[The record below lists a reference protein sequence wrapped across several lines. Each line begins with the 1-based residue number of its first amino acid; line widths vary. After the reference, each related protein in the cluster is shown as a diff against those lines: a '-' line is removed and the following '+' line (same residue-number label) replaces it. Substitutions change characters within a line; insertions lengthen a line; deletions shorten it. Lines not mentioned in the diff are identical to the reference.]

1 MSALGP
7 SGASATPAVP
17 DAPATSGVRSRLP
30 AARRRSQLL
39 DAAASLLG
47 RHGAEAEAV
56 TMDAVA
62 TEAGVS
68 KALVYRYFDNADD
81 LLLAL
86 AAREMSQVAE
96 QVRTAMERST
106 GFEESI
112 RASLAAWFDA
122 LTERGGVVVALLGAP
137 ALAGVV
143 GERRR
148 ALRAMIGE
156 SYAARAASAYRL
168 DPQLAGVATTVLL
181 AGLEGIIDCWVQRR
195 APRRQLVDI
204 YTTMCL
210 AAYQALADQPPVIGD
225 LR

>member
-1 MSALGP
+1 MASSGVPSA
-7 SGASATPAVP
+7 AP
-17 DAPATSGVRSRLP
+17 DASVGPVRSRLP
-30 AARRRSQLL
+30 AARRRTQLL
-39 DAAASLLG
+39 DAAATLLG
-47 RHGAEAEAV
+47 REGAQAEAV
-56 TMDAVA
+56 TMEAVA
-62 TEAGVS
+62 AEAGVS
-68 KALVYRYFDNADD
+68 KALLYRYFDNADD

-96 QVRTAMERST
+96 QVRAAMERTT

-112 RASLAAWFDA
+112 RASLAAWFDV
-122 LTERGGVVVALLGAP
+122 LSERGGVVVALLGAP
-137 ALAGVV
+137 ALSGSL

-156 SYAARAASAYRL
+156 SYATRASSAYRL

-181 AGLEGIIDCWVQRR
+181 AGLEGIIDCWVERR

-210 AAYQALADQPPVIGD
+210 AAYQALAEQPPVIGD
-225 LR
+225 LRSS

>member
-1 MSALGP
+1 MPSPGSPAAPAGPAAP
-7 SGASATPAVP
+7 SGSAVQA
-17 DAPATSGVRSRLP
+17 VRSRLP

-39 DAAASLLG
+39 DAAAALLA
-47 RHGAEAEAV
+47 RDGAAAEAV

-62 TEAGVS
+62 AQAGVS
-68 KALVYRYFDNADD
+68 KALVYRYFDNADA

-96 QVRTAMERST
+96 QVRAAMERAVT
-106 GFEESI
+106 FEESI
-112 RASLAAWFDA
+112 RASLAAWFDV

-137 ALAGVV
+137 ALAGSL

-148 ALRAMIGE
+148 ALRSMIGDN
-156 SYAARAASAYRL
+156 YATRATSAYRL
-168 DPQLAGVATTVLL
+168 DPELATVATTILL
-181 AGLEGIIDCWVQRR
+181 AGLDGLIDCWVERR

-210 AAYQALADQPPVIGD
+210 AAYQALAEQPPVIGD

>member
-1 MSALGP
+1 MPSSAE
-7 SGASATPAVP
+7 GA
-17 DAPATSGVRSRLP
+17 GRSRLP
-30 AARRRSQLL
+30 AARRRAQLL
-39 DAAASLLG
+39 DAAADLLG
-47 RHGAEAEAV
+47 RDGVAAEAV
-56 TMDAVA
+56 TMEAVA
-62 TEAGVS
+62 AEAGVS
-68 KALVYRYFDNADD
+68 KALLYRYFDNADD

-86 AAREMSQVAE
+86 AAREMAQVAE
-96 QVRTAMERST
+96 QVRAAMERAT

-112 RASLAAWFDA
+112 RASLAAWFDV
-122 LTERGGVVVALLGAP
+122 LVERGGVVVALLGAP
-137 ALAGVV
+137 ALSGAL

-156 SYAARAASAYRL
+156 SYAVRAAAAYRL
-168 DPQLAGVATTVLL
+168 DPPLAGVATTVLL
-181 AGLEGIIDCWVQRR
+181 AGLDGIIDCWVERR

>member
-1 MSALGP
+1 MPPPGTP
-7 SGASATPAVP
+7 SGASAAPPPTPVG
-17 DAPATSGVRSRLP
+17 TGRSRLP
-30 AARRRSQLL
+30 AARRRAQLL
-39 DAAASLLG
+39 DAAAELLA
-47 RHGAEAEAV
+47 RDGAAAEAV
-56 TMDAVA
+56 TMEAVA
-62 TEAGVS
+62 AEAGVS
-68 KALVYRYFDNADD
+68 KALLYRYFDNADD

-96 QVRTAMERST
+96 QVRAAMERAS

-112 RASLAAWFDA
+112 RASLAAWFDV
-122 LTERGGVVVALLGAP
+122 LSERGGVVVALLGAP
-137 ALAGVV
+137 ALAGAL

-156 SYAARAASAYRL
+156 TYATRAAAAYRL
-168 DPQLAGVATTVLL
+168 EPALAAVATTVLL
-181 AGLEGIIDCWVQRR
+181 AGLDGVIDCWVERR

-210 AAYQALADQPPVIGD
+210 AAYQALAEQPPVIGD